1 MPRPESWPDTP
12 PVLTDGV
19 ITLRLA
25 RESDIDAVVAACQD
39 PDIAYWTVVPSPY
52 FREHAEQFV
61 NMAQADYDD
70 GRRLPYVIADAVTDE
85 LIGSGGVHG
94 IDMAASSGEVGYW
107 VAPWARGKHVATR
120 SVVLQVQAGPLFGL
134 RRFELLIEARN
145 AASIAVARNAGCY
158 DTGEVR
164 ENTMRGEVR
173 HHSVWAFDVPQQ

>member
-1 MPRPESWPDTP
+1 
-12 PVLTDGV
+12 
-19 ITLRLA
+19 
-25 RESDIDAVVAACQD
+25 
-39 PDIAYWTVVPSPY
+39 
-52 FREHAEQFV
+52 
-61 NMAQADYDD
+61 
-70 GRRLPYVIADAVTDE
+70 
-85 LIGSGGVHG
+85 
-94 IDMAASSGEVGYW
+94 MAASSGEVGYW

-173 HHSVWAFDVPQQ
+173 HHSVWVFDVPQQ

>member
-61 NMAQADYDD
+61 NMAQA
-70 GRRLPYVIADAVTDE
+70 ADCP
-85 LIGSGGVHG
+85 
-94 IDMAASSGEVGYW
+94 MSS
-107 VAPWARGKHVATR
+107 RMR
-120 SVVLQVQAGPLFGL
+120 SLT
-134 RRFELLIEARN
+134 N
-145 AASIAVARNAGCY
+145 
-158 DTGEVR
+158 
-164 ENTMRGEVR
+164 
-173 HHSVWAFDVPQQ
+173 